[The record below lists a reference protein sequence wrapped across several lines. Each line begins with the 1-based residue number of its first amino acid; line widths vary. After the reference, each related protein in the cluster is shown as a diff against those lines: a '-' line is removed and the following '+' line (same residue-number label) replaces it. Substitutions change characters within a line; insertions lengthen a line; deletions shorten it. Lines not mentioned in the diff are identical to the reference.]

1 MTLTLKVFAKTVINL
16 PSIPDE
22 IVKFFSIKG
31 NSTLLVKGKP
41 GSGKT
46 IFSLECLIKLAKK
59 GCGLYY
65 STRVDPETVVS
76 QYPYVAEHL
85 PPKNIIDATVTPFP
99 KGQSTYDAIMFSSIP
114 EFLRALH
121 SGLKRIEKEED
132 AFIVID
138 SIDSV
143 CETLNV
149 QREKFMHAFAELVR
163 TSNIKSI
170 IVTENPKE
178 VTKLDYLAD
187 GVVSLTYEYIDGKI
201 YREMKIEKL
210 RAVEI
215 ERPIIPFTLYGGRFT
230 LPNEFKFPN
239 PVNLGERLSR
249 YIDFIRSGKGVTGE
263 HSTGSLSLDK
273 IMGKIRGGN
282 LVLYL
287 IRENV
292 PSGVIAAIMGHHI
305 LSFLL
310 RRNGVLLI
318 PPRYGAK
325 KFVTSMVKVLVPDE
339 SYLDNFKLITRLTDV
354 NEFLEQYMKG
364 LENLRKVSKTVGVMF
379 SIDALENAFGPVA
392 GLRVGTRM
400 IMEARERNDVIFV
413 FAHESSA
420 IKNHIKDMS
429 DRIIEV
435 FYRHGYVF
443 IHGIRHRTPIYN
455 TYYSEK
461 AEIPDLQLLQIA

>member
-1 MTLTLKVFAKTVINL
+1 M
-16 PSIPDE
+16 
-22 IVKFFSIKG
+22 
-31 NSTLLVKGKP
+31 LVKGKP

-46 IFSLECLIKLAKK
+46 IFSLECLIRLAKK

-65 STRVDPETVVS
+65 STRVNPETVIK

-99 KGQSTYDAIMFSSIP
+99 KSQSTYDAIMYSSIP
-114 EFLRALH
+114 EFLRGLYA
-121 SGLKRIEKEED
+121 GLKRIENEKD

-143 CETLNV
+143 CETINTP
-149 QREKFMHAFAELVR
+149 QEKFVHSFAELAR

-178 VTKLDYLAD
+178 ITKLDYLAD
-187 GVVSLTYEYIDGKI
+187 GVISLTYEYIDGKI
-201 YREMKIEKL
+201 YREMIIEKL

-230 LPNEFKFPN
+230 LPKEFTFPN
-239 PVNLGERLSR
+239 PVKIKDKIAKYVS
-249 YIDFIRSGKGVTGE
+249 FIRSGKSTAGE
-263 HSTGSLSLDK
+263 HPTGSPSLDK
-273 IMGKIRGGN
+273 IMGKLRGGN

-305 LSFLL
+305 ISFLL
-310 RRNGVLLI
+310 RNNGVLLV

-325 KFVTSMVKVLVPDE
+325 SFIVGMIKMLVPDE
-339 SYLDNFKLITRLTDV
+339 SYLKKFKLITRLTDE
-354 NEFLEQYMKG
+354 NDFLEQYMKG
-364 LENLRKVSKTVGVMF
+364 LEYLHKVSKTTGIMF
-379 SIDALENAFGPVA
+379 SIDALENVFGPVE
-392 GLRVGTRM
+392 GLRIGTRM
-400 IMEARERNDVIFV
+400 IMEARERNDIIFV

-435 FYRHGYVF
+435 FYKHGYVF

-455 TYYSEK
+455 TYYLDD